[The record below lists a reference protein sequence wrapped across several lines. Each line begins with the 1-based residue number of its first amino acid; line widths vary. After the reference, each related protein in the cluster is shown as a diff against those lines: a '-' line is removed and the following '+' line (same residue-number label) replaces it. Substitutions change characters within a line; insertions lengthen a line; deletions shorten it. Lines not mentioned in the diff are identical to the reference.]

1 MPFLSATSMRGLSRF
16 TIAYTGSMF
25 LDKRNVDPIFQAL
38 QELLQDTVIDGGD
51 IGIIYAGKDGNFWKQ
66 VAEKYRLESLLD
78 DKGIVSA
85 VEAQQ
90 IQHDACINVLL
101 TVSSDQLQGVLT
113 GKMIEYFQS
122 GSPVLGIVVGQNDP
136 ELQSI
141 LMELEIGDS
150 FSDQPSDL
158 ELIKSFIQ
166 REYLHWKNTGM
177 NRKPVNTDILKRKYA
192 MDAVMTPLWNVLDKT
207 QSAI

>member
-1 MPFLSATSMRGLSRF
+1 
-16 TIAYTGSMF
+16 
-25 LDKRNVDPIFQAL
+25 
-38 QELLQDTVIDGGD
+38 
-51 IGIIYAGKDGNFWKQ
+51 
-66 VAEKYRLESLLD
+66 
-78 DKGIVSA
+78 VSA

-122 GSPVLGIVVGQNDP
+122 GSPVLAIVVGQNDP

-141 LMELEIGDS
+141 LTDLEIGAS

-158 ELIKSFIQ
+158 QHVKSFILH
-166 REYLHWKNTGM
+166 EYLLWKSAGM
-177 NRKPVNTDILKRKYA
+177 NRKPVNVDVLKRKYS
-192 MDAVMTPLWNVLDKT
+192 MDAVMAPLWSALDKT

>member
-1 MPFLSATSMRGLSRF
+1 MDETS
-16 TIAYTGSMF
+16 
-25 LDKRNVDPIFQAL
+25 
-38 QELLQDTVIDGGD
+38 
-51 IGIIYAGKDGNFWKQ
+51 GIIYAGKDGNFWKQ

-122 GSPVLGIVVGQNDP
+122 GSPVLGIIVGQNDP

-141 LMELEIGDS
+141 LSELEIGAS
-150 FSDQPSDL
+150 FLTSHQMWS
-158 ELIKSFIQ
+158 I
-166 REYLHWKNTGM
+166 
-177 NRKPVNTDILKRKYA
+177 
-192 MDAVMTPLWNVLDKT
+192 
-207 QSAI
+207 